1 MTNLNDCQI
10 LLQNYL
16 YPIILLTSMNT
27 IIKKPKLMFRP
38 YYVYAI
44 SPNLRASLPHSG
56 IPSGNSNSLSLIELF
71 CSLVSKL
78 PSRIF

>member
-1 MTNLNDCQI
+1 
-10 LLQNYL
+10 
-16 YPIILLTSMNT
+16 
-27 IIKKPKLMFRP
+27 MFRP